1 MTIFLIVGSIKLKN
15 SEEYDTFIALK
26 HLNVKMGGLAFL
38 EDYLEQTKHFVL
50 KTSDCILNITNCYQ
64 FYPS

>member
-1 MTIFLIVGSIKLKN
+1 MTIFLISGSIKLKK
-15 SEEYDTFIALK
+15 SEEYDTNSAWISQCE
-26 HLNVKMGGLAFL
+26 NGGLPFL

-64 FYPS
+64 F